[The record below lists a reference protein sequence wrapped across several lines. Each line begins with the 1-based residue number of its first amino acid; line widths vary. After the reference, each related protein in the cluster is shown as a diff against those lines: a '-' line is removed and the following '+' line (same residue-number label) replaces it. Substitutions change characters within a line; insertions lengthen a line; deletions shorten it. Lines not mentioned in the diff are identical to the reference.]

1 MPIIL
6 PAATISAAEPASSTQ
21 IEYDYI
27 DDAQKRVSAET
38 LAIVKEASFPLVA
51 NAGYSGAEA
60 AADLGW
66 SQGFLLPD
74 DLVHLRG
81 IFNGTQPLEELTM
94 AELLGTISGS
104 ATSTYLGPQGYLVV
118 GRFLHVIPTPP
129 AGTVL
134 TITYWARAADLVD
147 ASTLELTGQEARLTE
162 DLAQANAYLD
172 GGQPEVG
179 VSELSRVE
187 IDMART
193 KRVNRGRPGLPS
205 RMLVQG
211 VDPWL

>member
-6 PAATISAAEPASSTQ
+6 PPASSSSVSSSSQ
-21 IEYDYI
+21 MEYDYI

-38 LAIVKEASFPLVA
+38 LAIEKEISFPLVP
-51 NAGYSGAEA
+51 NGSYTGDQA

-66 SQGFLLPD
+66 SQGYLLPD

-81 IFNGTQPLEELTM
+81 IFNGTTPLEELTT

-104 ATSTYLGPQGYLVV
+104 STSYLGPQGYLVV
-118 GRFLHVIPTPP
+118 GRFLHVLPTAP
-129 AGTVL
+129 ADTVL
-134 TITYWARAADLVD
+134 TISYWARTADLVD
-147 ASTLELTGQEARLTE
+147 VDTLELTGQEARLVE
-162 DLAQANAYLD
+162 DLAQSYAYLD

-179 VSELSRVE
+179 VSEISRVE

-193 KRVNRGRPGLPS
+193 KRVNRGRSGLPS
-205 RMLVQG
+205 RMLVVG

>member
-1 MPIIL
+1 M
-6 PAATISAAEPASSTQ
+6 ASQ
-21 IEYDYI
+21 LELDYL

-38 LAIVKEASFPLVA
+38 LAIQREVSFPLVA
-51 NAGYSGAEA
+51 NAGYTADQA

-74 DLVHLRG
+74 DLVYLRG
-81 IFNGTQPLEELTM
+81 IFNATTPLEELTA

-104 ATSTYLGPQGYLVV
+104 STSYVGPQGYLVV

-129 AGTVL
+129 AGTTL
-134 TITYWARAADLVD
+134 TLTYWARANDLPDTLV
-147 ASTLELTGQEARLTE
+147 LELTGQEARLTE
-162 DLAQANAYLD
+162 DLVQAYTYLD

-193 KRVNRGRPGLPS
+193 KRVNRGRSGFPS
-205 RMLVQG
+205 RMLVAG